1 MFSCCV
7 FGSSGC
13 SHFASKLIGSLKEHI
28 PFWDYPEL
36 GLSGVPSIRGC
47 FLPKAPYSERHRRL
61 REILAQ
67 LRKDCGM
74 TQAELSAAIR
84 RPQSFVAKI
93 ERGERRLDTV
103 ELFDLVRAMKQDP
116 FEALRRWEESSG

>member
-1 MFSCCV
+1 M
-7 FGSSGC
+7 
-13 SHFASKLIGSLKEHI
+13 
-28 PFWDYPEL
+28 
-36 GLSGVPSIRGC
+36 
-47 FLPKAPYSERHRRL
+47 PKAPYSERHRRL